1 VATILYLRNTTL
13 NGIASSFDVA
23 TAVGAAT
30 ATGIVNTASGGT
42 NIQWTATAGGALI
55 QWVTGKSTTAW
66 TLAGTV
72 NVKLW
77 ALESAI
83 QANSGARLRLYRRS
97 TAGVETEIT
106 GSPWDQGTEF
116 TTSNAAYTWSFTPT
130 STAFAIG
137 ERLVIKMH
145 ITAAGGTMGSARTC
159 TMQYNNS
166 TANSADSNVTLTETV
181 TFSEYVEGTLNVTLG
196 ALTLAATGLA
206 TVSLGTLNV
215 TLGALT
221 MTATGTAPRSQGT
234 LNVTLGALTLV
245 ATGTVANPNVG
256 FAFNG
261 AAFYPGAF
269 NASLPTIGATLNV
282 TLDAL
287 TLAATGVVPSKGTL
301 NVTLG
306 ALTLVATSKAL
317 SSGTLNVTL
326 DALTLAATGK
336 APAKGT
342 FNVTLDPLTLAAT
355 GKVAV
360 KGTLN
365 VTLDPLT
372 LVAFGSGAAVISSGT
387 LNTTLGALTLAATGK
402 VAVKGTFNVT
412 LGALTLAATGIALP
426 PPGKVKVWNGS
437 IWTSKPAKV
446 WTGSAWVT
454 KPAKVWNGTAWVA
467 GA

>member
-245 ATGTVANPNVG
+245 AT
-256 FAFNG
+256 
-261 AAFYPGAF
+261 
-269 NASLPTIGATLNV
+269 
-282 TLDAL
+282 
-287 TLAATGVVPSKGTL
+287 
-301 NVTLG
+301 
-306 ALTLVATSKAL
+306 SKAL